1 MKWCYN
7 SPKYLYPGI
16 EVAAHPYEA
25 VAALKEYFSPTEES
39 FFSIFCGLL
48 LARSTWEQPQTVWQ
62 NKAHVGSA
70 CEGGDRLS

>member
-39 FFSIFCGLL
+39 FFSILCGLL
-48 LARSTWEQPQTVWQ
+48 LARSTLEQPQTVGFGRT
-62 NKAHVGSA
+62 K
-70 CEGGDRLS
+70 LM